1 MGLNFEFATAS
12 RIIFGTGTVNQV
24 PGIVRAMGRRVLLVT
39 GSGGRTWGL
48 TDNLPPAEFDVVHF
62 KVGSEPTIESVSEG
76 VEIARATG
84 CEVVI
89 GLGGG
94 SAIDCAKAIA
104 ALTPNSGKVID
115 YLEVIG
121 RGKNLDIPPLPFIA
135 IPTTAGTGAEVTKN
149 AVIHSPE
156 HRVKVSLRSPLM
168 FPDVAVVDPA
178 LTVSMP
184 PHITATTGMDALT
197 HLLETF
203 VSNQLSPLTDA
214 ICREGIRRISFS
226 LQRAFID
233 GEDLE
238 ARENM
243 ALAGM
248 LGGIALANGRLGAVH
263 GFAGPM
269 GGMFPAPHGAVCAAL
284 LPAVMEVNI
293 RTIREQEQ
301 FSYLEKYG
309 EVARMLTGNPE
320 ANAQDGILW
329 AKEMVEYLGIPKLS
343 TFGVSPTDFS
353 TLSEKA
359 RKASSMKG
367 NPVLLCEESLME
379 ILDKSA

>member
-12 RIIFGTGTVNQV
+12 RIIFGTGTVKQV
-24 PGIVRAMGRRVLLVT
+24 PGIVRGMGRRILLVT

-62 KVGSEPTIESVSEG
+62 KVGSEPTIGSVSEG
-76 VEIARATG
+76 VAVARAAG

-121 RGKNLDIPPLPFIA
+121 NGKNLDLPPLPFIA

-149 AVIHSPE
+149 AVIHSTE

-168 FPDVAVVDPA
+168 FPDVAVADPA

-184 PHITATTGMDALT
+184 PPITAATGMDALT

-203 VSNQLSPLTDA
+203 VSNQTGPLTDA
-214 ICREGIRRISFS
+214 ICREGISRISSS
-226 LQRAFID
+226 LKRAFID

-248 LGGIALANGRLGAVH
+248 LGGMALANGKLGAVH

-293 RTIREQEQ
+293 RIIREQEQ

-309 EVARMLTGNPE
+309 EVARMLTGNPG
-320 ANAQDGILW
+320 ANAQDGVVW
-329 AKEMVEYLGIPKLS
+329 AKEMIEYLGIPKLS
-343 TFGVSPTDFS
+343 KFGVSPADFS
-353 TLSEKA
+353 TLAGKA

-367 NPVLLCEESLME
+367 NPVLLCEESLLE
-379 ILDKSA
+379 ILEKST

>member
-24 PGIVRAMGRRVLLVT
+24 PGIVRGMGRRVLLVT

-76 VEIARATG
+76 VAVARATG

-104 ALTPNSGKVID
+104 ALTPNSGEITD

-184 PHITATTGMDALT
+184 PPITAATGMDALT

-203 VSNQLSPLTDA
+203 VSNQSSPLTDA

-263 GFAGPM
+263 GYAGPM

-359 RKASSMKG
+359 RKASSMIG

-379 ILDKSA
+379 ILEKST